1 MALFSKL
8 VPSVVS
14 AFALQSAFAL
24 IFVPQAN
31 EKYYDLGGSIG
42 FVSTTLVSLY
52 YPHFRAKYVERLP
65 SAIIPPLS
73 SFAPRQLILNAA
85 ILAWTAR
92 LGSFLFAVSNSI

>member
-8 VPSVVS
+8 LPSVAS
-14 AFALQSAFAL
+14 AFGLQAALAM

-31 EKYYDLGGSIG
+31 EKFYDLGGSVG

-52 YPHFRAKYVERLP
+52 YPHLKAKYWDRLP
-65 SAIIPPLS
+65 NAILPPIS
-73 SFAPRQLILNAA
+73 SFAPRQILLNAA

-92 LGSFLFAVSNSI
+92 LGSFLFAVSTN